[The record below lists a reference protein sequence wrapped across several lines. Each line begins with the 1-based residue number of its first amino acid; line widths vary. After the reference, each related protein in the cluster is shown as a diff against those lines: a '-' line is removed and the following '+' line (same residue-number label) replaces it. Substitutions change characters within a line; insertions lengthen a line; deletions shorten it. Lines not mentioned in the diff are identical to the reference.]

1 MLRLPSYSCDS
12 YGSSILQCLFY
23 SIPFREQVINFPAR
37 SSPEQVIRGENGQ
50 LRLVPTVPFPQTPEQ
65 LAKAKAQT
73 TTSVAVPTTRTSIK
87 PEDKESQ
94 EYKKKQ
100 ILNKGPL
107 WALRYENANSY
118 GMKESLY
125 TCMKDLFEA
134 ICMNQERTG
143 IIAPYKFYE
152 ILRSTIHETWGGSQ
166 HQDAHEFLNLLLNSV
181 VDTVETT
188 AKEIEAVQEKEGV
201 ATENGKIST
210 AINAVEKQS
219 ISKAAPNSRW
229 VHEIFE
235 GTLTSE
241 TKCLTC
247 ENTSHRDEPFLD
259 LSVDLDAHSSVTA
272 CLKRFSQEE
281 MLRERDKFFCDNCGG
296 LQEAEKRMK
305 IKRLPK
311 ILALHLKRFRYT
323 EDMQRMYKLF
333 HRITYP
339 EQLRLFNTT
348 ADAED
353 PDRLYDLYAVVVHIG
368 AGPYHGHYVSVIK
381 TPEHG
386 WLLFDDELVEP
397 VDKSFVMKFFG
408 DKSNLACAYVL
419 FYQETTAEAVKA
431 QQLAEGRAAV
441 TKMAKEAPPVR
452 DSLPFGLP
460 LSLKTNGFM
469 SHHVVP
475 PTPTSPTEDPTSVL
489 PDLNHAITA
498 PHSSSD
504 IHPNSP
510 STLVQTL
517 TSPQSPSDQ
526 VQAKKERK
534 LAEKDAAKVEKAAV
548 KEAKAM
554 KKDESVRQKLA
565 MKTTGVDARAT
576 MENSKKVESPTG
588 KKDSGTRNI
597 FSTLNSQMASSAKPS
612 IDQPSLLN
620 GRLSTTPGPNM
631 ATVGPSEPSIPNS
644 TINGITS
651 STQSTL
657 ASHPASS
664 GPAVSTSTSTSTS
677 INPGLNQDSG
687 GSGLSAFSRFRQGSR
702 SLKHRPKFWPGSSS
716 TTANSPVPAKSSGN
730 EHAAEPPVNGSAAES
745 KADDYAVDDSEDGS
759 TGATQHKPAAQ
770 SIPRSGTEGPGDNS
784 MQDEKLNRKRT
795 SRFSLRR
802 KGSNMLSFSTGS
814 DR

>member
-1 MLRLPSYSCDS
+1 
-12 YGSSILQCLFY
+12 
-23 SIPFREQVINFPAR
+23 
-37 SSPEQVIRGENGQ
+37 
-50 LRLVPTVPFPQTPEQ
+50 
-65 LAKAKAQT
+65 
-73 TTSVAVPTTRTSIK
+73 
-87 PEDKESQ
+87 
-94 EYKKKQ
+94 
-100 ILNKGPL
+100 
-107 WALRYENANSY
+107 
-118 GMKESLY
+118 MKESLY

-181 VDTVETT
+181 VDTVEAT
-188 AKEIEAVQEKEGV
+188 AKEIEAVQGKEGV
-201 ATENGKIST
+201 ATENGTIST

-219 ISKAAPNSRW
+219 ISKAPPNSRW

-272 CLKRFSQEE
+272 CLNRFSQQE

-419 FYQETTAEAVKA
+419 FYQETTAEAVKE

-441 TKMAKEAPPVR
+441 TKMAKEALPVK
-452 DSLPFGLP
+452 DTLPFGLP

-469 SHHVVP
+469 LHHITS

-489 PDLNHAITA
+489 PDLTHAITA

-504 IHPNSP
+504 VHPISP
-510 STLVQTL
+510 SAHVQTF
-517 TSPQSPSDQ
+517 TSPQSPPDQ
-526 VQAKKERK
+526 AQSNKERK
-534 LAEKDAAKVEKAAV
+534 LMEKDAAKVEKAAA

-565 MKTTGVDARAT
+565 MKTAAADARTT
-576 MENSKKVESPTG
+576 MENSKKVESPIG
-588 KKDSGTRNI
+588 KRDSGTRNI
-597 FSTLNSQMASSAKPS
+597 FSTLNNQMVSSAKPLL
-612 IDQPSLLN
+612 DQPLLPN
-620 GRLSTTPGPNM
+620 GKLSTPPGPNM
-631 ATVGPSEPSIPNS
+631 ATVGAPESSIPS
-644 TINGITS
+644 SSMNGIPS
-651 STQSTL
+651 STQSAL
-657 ASHPASS
+657 ANYPASS
-664 GPAVSTSTSTSTS
+664 SLAANPSASTPSS
-677 INPGLNQDSG
+677 INPSLTQDYS
-687 GSGLSAFSRFRQGSR
+687 GSGMSAFSRFRQGSR
-702 SLKHRPKFWPGSSS
+702 SLKHRPKFWPGSTSS
-716 TTANSPVPAKSSGN
+716 TVNPPVPAKASNN
-730 EHAAEPPVNGSAAES
+730 EHAAEQPVNGSAAENR
-745 KADDYAVDDSEDGS
+745 ADDYAVDDSEDGS
-759 TGATQHKPAAQ
+759 TGATQHKPAIQ
-770 SIPRSGTEGPGDNS
+770 NIPRSAVEGPSDNS
-784 MQDEKLNRKRT
+784 VHDEKLNKKRT